1 MFRPPFITMAL
12 AMALATAALA
22 PAQAQVITFETDPSG
37 APAVDNASL
46 GLASAYAVG
55 GLGLTFGFD
64 SDGNGT
70 PDTPAVFEAIGN
82 DGVDGFAACV
92 DRDMASPGFE
102 TQLGNFFLR
111 GTPGADFRLLVIDY
125 AGGTVAA
132 ASGEIWD
139 IDASLPLN
147 EQYRVAA
154 YDALGNLLGTI
165 DSPVGTQDSGCLN
178 TELDGRPWTFSF
190 SGLTPGIARI
200 TIDFIGTKTQG
211 IGLAFNNF
219 NATGEGAVPESA
231 TSWGGLKASYR

>member
-1 MFRPPFITMAL
+1 MFRPQFITFAL
-12 AMALATAALA
+12 AMALATAALT
-22 PAQAQVITFETDPSG
+22 PARAQVITFETDPSG
-37 APAVDNASL
+37 APAVDNAPL

-55 GLGLTFGFD
+55 GLGITFGFD

-70 PDTPAVFEAIGN
+70 PDTPAVFEQIGN
-82 DGVDGFAACV
+82 DGIDGFAACV
-92 DRDMASPGFE
+92 DRDTASPGFE

-139 IDASLPLN
+139 IDASLPLT

-178 TELDGRPWTFSF
+178 TELDGRPWTFAF

-219 NATGEGAVPESA
+219 NATGEGAVPVST
-231 TSWGGLKASYR
+231 TSWGGLKAGYR